1 VITLSIYNGV
11 QHENQPMLM
20 PKFKT
25 KVQIFSLGSGVLV
38 QVPSPINLGG
48 VGGEGRPI
56 ARLNSNG
63 FRWEKA

>member
-1 VITLSIYNGV
+1 
-11 QHENQPMLM
+11 MLM